1 MQPVA
6 VVLRSDVQTSYTL
19 PARARTRGLIGRS
32 NWYGQKGHSMA
43 REIDPSVSRYIT
55 MVQRLP
61 RLSREDE
68 AEICRRWCEHGDPK
82 AKDLLVRAHL
92 RYVVAIALKYR
103 RYGLPLGDLIAEGNF
118 GVVHALGKFE
128 PERGNRFVTYAA
140 YWIRA
145 YMLNYIIHSWSQ
157 VSAGSGALRS
167 KMFFKLRR
175 ERVRITNL
183 VGEGEEASRLLAERF
198 GLPEP
203 QIAAML
209 RRLEGRDVS
218 LDSKVFDDA
227 MTTLLDTLESQMPNQ
242 EDGMASGQIRDRA
255 RAAVRRAL
263 DTLDTRERFIAEKR
277 LMAEGNDE
285 LSLAEIGRRLG
296 VSRERAR
303 QLEARAKRKL
313 RVRIQE
319 LAQGSGPGAMPFELA
334 SAAA

>member
-1 MQPVA
+1 MSCG
-6 VVLRSDVQTSYTL
+6 LWIGDWIC
-19 PARARTRGLIGRS
+19 TR
-32 NWYGQKGHSMA
+32 QKGHTMA
-43 REIDPSVSRYIT
+43 REVDPSVSRYIT
-55 MVQRLP
+55 MVQHLP

-68 AEICRRWCEHGDPK
+68 AEVCRRWCDEGDPK

-103 RYGLPLGDLIAEGNF
+103 RYGLPLGELIAEGNF
-118 GVVHALGKFE
+118 GVIHALGKFE

-145 YMLNYIIHSWSQ
+145 YMLNYIIRSWSL

-183 VGEGEEASRLLAERF
+183 VGEGEEASRMLAARF
-198 GLPEP
+198 GMPEA

-227 MTTLLDTLESQMPNQ
+227 MTTLVDTLESPTPNQ
-242 EDGMASGQIRDRA
+242 EEGMVNGQIRERA

-263 DTLDTRERFIAEKR
+263 ETLDTRERFIAEKR
-277 LMAEGNDE
+277 LMAEGEDE

-313 RVRIQE
+313 RTRIEE
-319 LAQGSGPGAMPFELA
+319 LALGGWPGAKPFELDT
-334 SAAA
+334 AAA